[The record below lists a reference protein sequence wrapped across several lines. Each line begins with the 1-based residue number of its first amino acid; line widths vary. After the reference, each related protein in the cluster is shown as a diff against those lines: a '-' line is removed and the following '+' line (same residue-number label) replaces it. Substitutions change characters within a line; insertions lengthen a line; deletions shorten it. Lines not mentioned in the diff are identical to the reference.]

1 MNQTSAVVTGG
12 VALSTATVMPAVEW
26 AFGLMT
32 KTPVP
37 PSVSALVAGLI
48 VAGVH
53 AIGNYLATRATA
65 KSSGATP
72 AAQ

>member
-26 AFGLMT
+26 VFGLMT

-37 PSVSALVAGLI
+37 ASVSALVAGLV

-53 AIGNYLATRATA
+53 AVGNYLAARSAA
-65 KSSGATP
+65 KQNP
-72 AAQ
+72 AA

>member
-1 MNQTSAVVTGG
+1 MNQTSAVITGG

-37 PSVSALVAGLI
+37 LSVSALVAGLI

-53 AIGNYLATRATA
+53 AAGNFLTA
-65 KSSGATP
+65 RYAAKQP
-72 AAQ
+72 AAPAA